1 MIQYKAM
8 LAHVLKYGVL
18 KGNRTDTKTLDV
30 FGYPQFR
37 HDMREGFPL
46 LTTKKM
52 HTKSIVHELIWFISG
67 DTNIQYLKDN
77 GVSIWDE
84 WADECGDLGPV
95 YGKQWRCWEPKMVVE
110 MPWAPGDKYWAY
122 GKRIDQLQVMIDT
135 IKNNP
140 DSRRNIV
147 TAWNPSDIPDMKLP
161 PCHMFFQVNVEN
173 EFLDLHMYQRSADL
187 FLGVPFNIAS
197 YGLLL
202 SMLAQVTDKTPRNLF
217 TSYGSLHI
225 YENHID
231 QCLIQV
237 RREPMPLCQL
247 QLNPAVKNIDDFT
260 YDDVKFVNYE
270 SHPPLKGDVAV

>member
-84 WADECGDLGPV
+84 WAKPNGDLGNV
-95 YGKQWRCWEPKMVVE
+95 YGHNWRKWDYGN
-110 MPWAPGDKYWAY
+110 WAVNNGQ
-122 GKRIDQLQVMIDT
+122 GVDQLAMMINI
-135 IKNNP
+135 IKTNP

-147 TAWNPSDIPDMKLP
+147 NAWNISDMVPNDAGNYVGLP